1 MDKKRIIRAVVFF
14 LVGVGLMWWVFKGTD
29 LGMLSSELNR
39 INWYWVGLSV
49 VFNMLSQLVRAIRW
63 AMLFKPMKYNP
74 RISNLFLSV
83 IILAFTN
90 QIIPRGGEIAR
101 LGVVNRYEKVPFAKL
116 FGTAL
121 VERLTDLVILL
132 ILFSS
137 LVVWQFPLIMDIVE
151 LPQISLKNWSLT
163 RILSFIGGA
172 VALLVIAFFVLK
184 RIGFF
189 KRIQG
194 KLQKIKH
201 DIKEG
206 FASLYHIKNKVRY
219 FSFSVL
225 IYFLWLCM
233 LFVLF
238 YAYPPTSELGFKAAA
253 FTFGLATMA
262 FLLPIQSGMGA
273 WHFLA
278 IQSLILFGI
287 DHESGKV
294 FALMAHAAT
303 NLVHVPFGALAF
315 VLLPIINRF
324 NGNGE
329 RH

>member
-1 MDKKRIIRAVVFF
+1 MDKRKIIRAVVFF
-14 LVGVGLMWWVFKGTD
+14 IIGVGLMWWVFKGTD
-29 LGMLSSELNR
+29 LGMLNSELDR
-39 INWYWVGLSV
+39 INWYWVGLSL
-49 VFNMLSQLVRAIRW
+49 VFNLLSQFVRAIRW
-63 AMLFKPMKYNP
+63 AMLFKPLKYSP
-74 RISNLFLSV
+74 RTSNLFLSV

-121 VERLTDLVILL
+121 IERLTDLAILL
-132 ILFSS
+132 SIFIA
-137 LVVWQFPLIMDIVE
+137 LVIWQFPLIMDIVE
-151 LPQISLKNWSLT
+151 LPQISLENWSLA
-163 RILSFIGGA
+163 RILSFIGLFVA
-172 VALLVIAFFVLK
+172 VVVIAFFALK
-184 RIGFF
+184 KFGAFNRL
-189 KRIQG
+189 KG
-194 KLQKIKH
+194 KMQKIKS

-206 FASLYHIKNKVRY
+206 FTSIKYIKNKAR
-219 FSFSVL
+219 FFTLSFL

-238 YAYPPTSELGFKAAA
+238 YAYPPTSGLGFKAAA

-287 DHESGKV
+287 DQEAGKV

-303 NLVHVPFGALAF
+303 NLVHVPFGAIAF
-315 VLLPIINRF
+315 VLLPVINKS
-324 NGNGE
+324 NGSNKK
-329 RH
+329 